1 MIDNENDINEPP
13 RPWLTRPKTIRGLWW
28 GGGILLAIVTLAD
41 LVVHGHTYFAVDGT
55 FGFYSW
61 YGLAT
66 CALMVVVA
74 KALGVLLKR
83 EDTYYE
89 R

>member
-1 MIDNENDINEPP
+1 MNDDNNASEP
-13 RPWLTRPKTIRGLWW
+13 RRHWLTRPKTIRGLWW
-28 GGGILLAIVTLAD
+28 GGSVLLAIVTLAD
-41 LVVHGHTYFAVDGT
+41 LVVHGHAVFGIDGT

>member
-1 MIDNENDINEPP
+1 MNDDNNASEP
-13 RPWLTRPKTIRGLWW
+13 RRHWLTRPKTIRGLWW
-28 GGGILLAIVTLAD
+28 GGSALLVIVTLAD
-41 LVVHGHTYFAVDGT
+41 LVVHGHAAFGIDGT